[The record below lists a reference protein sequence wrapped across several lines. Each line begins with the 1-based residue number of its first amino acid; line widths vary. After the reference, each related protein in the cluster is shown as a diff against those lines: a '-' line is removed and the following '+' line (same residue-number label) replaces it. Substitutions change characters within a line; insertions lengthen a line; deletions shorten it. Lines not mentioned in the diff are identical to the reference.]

1 MARYIY
7 DEVKKESSEELGFD
21 INPTAI
27 VESMVI
33 QAHGM
38 GYHVP
43 GDIPEEKIEDFKQR
57 VKADVLRQGRLAL
70 GFIKWVNNH
79 IVPNYQK
86 LFGTEKEEI

>member
-1 MARYIY
+1 MERYIY

-21 INPTAI
+21 INPATI

-33 QAHGM
+33 HTHSM
-38 GYHVP
+38 GYHAP

-70 GFIKWVNNH
+70 GFIKWVNNC